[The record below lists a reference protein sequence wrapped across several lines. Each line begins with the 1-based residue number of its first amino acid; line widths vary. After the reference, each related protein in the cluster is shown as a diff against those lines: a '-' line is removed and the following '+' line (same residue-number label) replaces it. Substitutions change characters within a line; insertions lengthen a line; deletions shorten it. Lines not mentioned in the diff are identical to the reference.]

1 MSYFIR
7 VATPSD
13 TNLVVPQYWEQQIV
27 SPTQS
32 NVYYNDG
39 YVGLGI
45 PNPLSRLAVDGG
57 ATFGGTLYTQ
67 AAGDGNVLMSGACG
81 IGAAINPYT
90 KLTVDG
96 MIWATDKLLVSG
108 DPANFTT
115 GAGLAGIPFAV
126 MASGSAANDN
136 CMALFQNT
144 TGNRSGICLANNSA
158 SQSGIVNIFEPTT
171 YVSRLSF
178 ITDYYPTVPFP
189 YPITEAMVIQGNGS
203 IGMGTTA
210 PTHKL
215 HVIGNTKIDGNT
227 TINGDLT
234 VTGTTTTI
242 NAETIISDQLIIN
255 NAGTGSALI
264 VDQTGAQPIV
274 EFKDDGAT
282 VFKIVNGG
290 SVGIGT
296 TLPATK
302 LDVLGNITASA
313 IDITG
318 GSPTQVPIHI
328 NAGGYT
334 VIPNDGAIERDPQV
348 FYGSTANNL
357 RGVIACESHYVLR
370 ADRLLGSVVTA
381 QEFFPT
387 YVNLLAGTT
396 YLFEANITMSRSAGT
411 TSHQIRSLFGG
422 TATYSKVRYTVSA
435 TVLNAASACVM
446 TSIEVTTQ
454 MAITPANAVASEI
467 NVFRYNGLISVATSG
482 TFYLQFNY
490 TVAPGGAPTV
500 QSESWQSIKPIGS
513 ETFVRNEGGWT

>member
-7 VATPSD
+7 VATP
-13 TNLVVPQYWEQQIV
+13 NGVAPIVPQYWEQQIV
-27 SPTQS
+27 SPSQS
-32 NVYYNDG
+32 NIYYNEG

-57 ATFGGTLYTQ
+57 ASFGASYYT
-67 AAGDGNVLMSGACG
+67 ATAGDG
-81 IGAAINPYT
+81 
-90 KLTVDG
+90 TV
-96 MIWATDKLLVSG
+96 LVSG
-108 DPANFTT
+108 NV
-115 GAGLAGIPFAV
+115 GI
-126 MASGSAANDN
+126 
-136 CMALFQNT
+136 
-144 TGNRSGICLANNSA
+144 
-158 SQSGIVNIFEPTT
+158 
-171 YVSRLSF
+171 
-178 ITDYYPTVPFP
+178 
-189 YPITEAMVIQGNGS
+189 
-203 IGMGTTA
+203 GTTA

-215 HVIGNTKIDGNT
+215 HVVGTAKID
-227 TINGDLT
+227 GDLT
-234 VTGTTTTI
+234 VNGTTTTI
-242 NAETIISDQLIIN
+242 NSETIISDQLIIN

-264 VDQTGAQPIV
+264 VDQTGAEPIV

-296 TLPATK
+296 TLPTTK

-313 IDITG
+313 IDIKG

-357 RGVIACESHYVLR
+357 RGVIPCESYYVLR
-370 ADRLLGSVVTA
+370 EDRQLLSSVVA
-381 QEFFPT
+381 QEFFPS

-396 YLFEANITMSRSAGT
+396 YVFEAHITMERSAGT

-435 TVLNAASACVM
+435 TVLNNVSACVM
-446 TSIEVTTQ
+446 TSIELPTQ
-454 MAITPANAVASEI
+454 IAITPANAVASEI
-467 NVFRYNGLISVATSG
+467 NVFKYNGLISVLTSG

-490 TVAPGGAPTV
+490 TVAPNGSGLGPIV
-500 QSESWQSIKPIGS
+500 QSESWMYIKPIGS